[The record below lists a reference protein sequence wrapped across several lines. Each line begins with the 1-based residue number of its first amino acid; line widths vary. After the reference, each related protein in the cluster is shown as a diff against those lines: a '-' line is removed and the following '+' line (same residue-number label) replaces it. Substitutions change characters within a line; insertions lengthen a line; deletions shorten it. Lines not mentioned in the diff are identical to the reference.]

1 MQKDARCAHRWILR
15 FAQND
20 KFEGFSSDFGSAVQ
34 FEGPT
39 SRHNA
44 PPTKYPS
51 NLRLFT
57 SAAMRRKRG
66 ACIGCARSRSLLR
79 AAAPAKLARM
89 NLQELRRNYASRSLD
104 LPDLNPSPFAQF
116 DLWMREAIETQVL
129 EPNAM
134 SLATADATG
143 RPNLRTVLLKGFD
156 ERGFVFY
163 TNYESAKARD
173 IAANNRV
180 ALMFPWLPLERQ
192 VVVTGT
198 ADKIGAAESLK
209 YFLSRPR
216 DSQIGAWASR
226 QSSVITT
233 RSLLEQK
240 FAEMKAK
247 FAQGEIPLPT
257 NWGGYRV
264 TPATFEFWQGRPNR
278 LHDRFMYRKQPDGTW
293 AVERLMP

>member
-1 MQKDARCAHRWILR
+1 
-15 FAQND
+15 
-20 KFEGFSSDFGSAVQ
+20 
-34 FEGPT
+34 
-39 SRHNA
+39 
-44 PPTKYPS
+44 
-51 NLRLFT
+51 
-57 SAAMRRKRG
+57 
-66 ACIGCARSRSLLR
+66 
-79 AAAPAKLARM
+79 M

-104 LPDLNPSPFAQF
+104 LPDLNRNPFAQF

-134 SLATADATG
+134 SLATADAAG

-163 TNYESAKARD
+163 SNYGSAKARD
-173 IAANNRV
+173 IAANHRV

-198 ADKIGAAESLK
+198 AEKITAAESLK

-216 DSQIGAWASR
+216 ESQIGAWASR
-226 QSSVITT
+226 QSEVITT

-247 FAQGEIPLPT
+247 FAQGEIPLPS
-257 NWGGYRV
+257 NWGGFRV
-264 TPATFEFWQGRPNR
+264 TPDSFEFWQGRPSR
-278 LHDRFMYRKQPDGTW
+278 LHDRFMYRRQADGKW
-293 AVERLMP
+293 SIDRLMP

>member
-1 MQKDARCAHRWILR
+1 
-15 FAQND
+15 
-20 KFEGFSSDFGSAVQ
+20 
-34 FEGPT
+34 
-39 SRHNA
+39 
-44 PPTKYPS
+44 
-51 NLRLFT
+51 
-57 SAAMRRKRG
+57 
-66 ACIGCARSRSLLR
+66 
-79 AAAPAKLARM
+79 M
-89 NLQELRRNYASRSLD
+89 NLEDLRRNYASRSLD
-104 LPDLNPSPFAQF
+104 LPDLDASPFLQF
-116 DLWMREAIETQVL
+116 DHWMREAIETQLL

-134 SLATADATG
+134 SLATADADG

-156 ERGFVFY
+156 ARGFVFY
-163 TNYESAKARD
+163 TNYESAKAAD
-173 IAANNRV
+173 LAVNPRV
-180 ALMFPWLPLERQ
+180 ALLFPWLALERQ

-198 ADKIGAAESLK
+198 AEKISAVESLK

-264 TPATFEFWQGRPNR
+264 APATFEFWQGRPSR
-278 LHDRFMYRKQPDGTW
+278 LHDRFIYRRQPEGAWTI
-293 AVERLMP
+293 ERLMP